1 MSRPAHE
8 IREWYKAKERQRKHK
23 AQAVCNQV
31 QTRRPARHVNWITPF
46 CWTQIQLAG
55 RKTMNRE
62 GLSPSGIVQWLHRF
76 DNPTFRRLS
85 KSTVAEWIEKR
96 DGIRTWKESI
106 LSRARHGN
114 LPGHD
119 KGGRRGVLVNQRSF

>member
-1 MSRPAHE
+1 
-8 IREWYKAKERQRKHK
+8 
-23 AQAVCNQV
+23 
-31 QTRRPARHVNWITPF
+31 
-46 CWTQIQLAG
+46 
-55 RKTMNRE
+55 MNRE